1 MYRSLRSFVETVAQ
15 TARWRLVVALALL
28 LAMPLTEGAGI
39 ALLFPIL
46 AIAGVNLGPAS
57 NAGKYARLVA
67 HFLQR
72 AGISPTLLPLL
83 TIFVAILGLRSLL
96 MSAQNLA
103 IFSVCMATE
112 SALRDRLYRAIVDAD
127 WLFVVR
133 RRASEFVH
141 ALTGELQRVTLAENR
156 LMLLAGQLLLTVV
169 YLAIALK
176 LSMAMTLIT
185 LASGALVAFLL
196 RHQTRA
202 MHESSASISQRSN
215 ALYAAATE
223 HLQNLKTVKTYG
235 AQERDSRA
243 FSGLGAQLVHG
254 NLAAMRQQV
263 SAGFWFELGSIATLG
278 VVVYLSLKIIAVPPV
293 ELFIL
298 VVLFS
303 RLMPKL
309 SASYNYC
316 HNVVHGLPAFAN
328 LMVLEAQCIAAAE
341 PSIPPTTQ
349 LELAHDLRLE
359 DVSFS
364 YEPGREP
371 TLQDINMIVRAGSIT
386 AVVGASGAG
395 KSTLADLIIGLVR
408 PDAGCVKID
417 GRALDRDLIRAWR
430 EQVGYVA
437 SDTFLFHTS
446 VRANLLWAR
455 PDATEAE
462 MREALR
468 LAAAEDFV
476 LRRPEGLD
484 TVIGDRGI
492 MLSHGERQRL
502 ALARSLLRRPSL
514 MLLDEATSGL
524 DSENETRVLDA
535 VERIHGLVTTVIISH
550 RLSTIRRADLI
561 YVLEAGRIVES
572 GTWSKL
578 TGGQAGRFRELCEIQ
593 NVRV

>member
-1 MYRSLRSFVETVAQ
+1 MYRSLRSFVKVVAE
-15 TARWRLVVALALL
+15 TARWRLAIALALL

-39 ALLFPIL
+39 ALLFPL
-46 AIAGVNLGPAS
+46 LEIAGVKLGPAS
-57 NAGKYARLVA
+57 AAGKYAKLVA
-67 HFLQR
+67 HLLQR
-72 AGISPTLLPLL
+72 VGISPTLLPLII
-83 TIFVAILGLRSLL
+83 IFVGVLGLRSLM

-103 IFSVCMATE
+103 IFSACMATE
-112 SALRDRLYRAIVDAD
+112 TALRDRLYRAIVNTD

-133 RRASEFVH
+133 HRSSEFIH

-156 LMLLAGQLLLTVV
+156 LMLLAGQLLLVVV
-169 YLAIALK
+169 YLTIAFK

-185 LASGALVAFLL
+185 LGSGALVAFLL

-202 MHESSASISQRSN
+202 LHDSSASISQRSN

-235 AQERDSRA
+235 AQERDSQA
-243 FSGLGAQLVHG
+243 FSTLGADLVRG
-254 NLAAMRQQV
+254 NIAAVRQQV

-278 VVVYLSLKIIAVPPV
+278 VVIYLSLKVIAVPAV

-309 SASYNYC
+309 SAAYNYY

-328 LMVLEAQCIAAAE
+328 LMALEARCIDAAE
-341 PSIPPTTQ
+341 PSTPPKPR
-349 LELAHDLRLE
+349 LGLAKDIRLE

-364 YEPGREP
+364 YEPGMEP
-371 TLQDINMIVRAGSIT
+371 TLKDITMIVPAGSIT
-386 AVVGASGAG
+386 AVVGPSGAG
-395 KSTLADLIIGLVR
+395 KSTLADMMIGLVR
-408 PDAGCVKID
+408 PAIGCVKID
-417 GRALDRDLIRAWR
+417 GQALDRDLIRAWR

-437 SDTFLFHTS
+437 SDTFLFHRS
-446 VRANLLWAR
+446 VRDNLLWAR
-455 PDATEAE
+455 PDATEDE

-468 LAAAEDFV
+468 LAAADEFV

-502 ALARSLLRRPSL
+502 AFARSLLRRPSL
-514 MLLDEATSGL
+514 LLLDEATSGL

-535 VERIHGLVTTVIISH
+535 VERVHGLITTVIISH

-572 GTWSKL
+572 GSWSKL
-578 TGGQAGRFRELCEIQ
+578 TADQSGRFLELCEVQ